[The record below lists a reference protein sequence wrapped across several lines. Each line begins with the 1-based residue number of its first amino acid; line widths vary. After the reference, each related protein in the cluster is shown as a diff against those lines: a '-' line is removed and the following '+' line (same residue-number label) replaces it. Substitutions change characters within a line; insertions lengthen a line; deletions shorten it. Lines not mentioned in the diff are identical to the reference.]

1 MIRNAV
7 IALTAAGAMGLALA
21 PAAQARNNI
30 DINLTFGTPGYHGI
44 YFYGDHCFY
53 KKVKHVKWN
62 KWHTKK
68 VVYFTKK
75 LICY

>member
-7 IALTAAGAMGLALA
+7 IALSAAAAMGLALA
-21 PAAQARNNI
+21 PAAQAKTNFDFNI
-30 DINLTFGTPGYHGI
+30 TIGSPGYHGI
-44 YFYGDHCFY
+44 YIHDGYCHY

>member
-7 IALTAAGAMGLALA
+7 ITLSAAAAMGIALA
-21 PAAQARNNI
+21 PAAQAKTSI
-30 DINLTFGTPGYHGI
+30 DFNLTLGTPGYHGI
-44 YFYGDHCFY
+44 YIYNDYCHY
-53 KKVKHVKWN
+53 KTVKRVKWN

-68 VVYFTKK
+68 TVYYNKV